1 MKLIKYS
8 KVNHRE
14 LIIFKLFLIPI
25 MNDIISVL
33 TVAGGKIVKYSIKI
47 FYKQKILWPNIDW
60 LMAFSSR
67 DCIIEN
73 QNYSK

>member
-1 MKLIKYS
+1 MKLIKS
-8 KVNHRE
+8 KINHWE

-47 FYKQKILWPNIDW
+47 FYKQKNIMAQYW
-60 LMAFSSR
+60 LADGF
-67 DCIIEN
+67 
-73 QNYSK
+73 

>member
-1 MKLIKYS
+1 
-8 KVNHRE
+8 
-14 LIIFKLFLIPI
+14 

-60 LMAFSSR
+60 LMAFSSG

-73 QNYSK
+73 QNYSE